1 MPPRSDR
8 FFDQALVRFLLRH
21 CLDGVVAGW
30 ALLIGLLWTDV
41 GRVRTLIYASEVGW
55 LALIMLAVAFAI
67 TFGSVGMGI
76 AVNRLGRSR
85 RSGRD
90 GEG

>member
-8 FFDQALVRFLLRH
+8 FFDQALMRFLLRH
-21 CLDGVVAGW
+21 CLDGVIAGW

-41 GRVRTLIYASEVGW
+41 GRVRTLIYASDVGW

-85 RSGRD
+85 RGGRD
-90 GEG
+90 GGA